1 MLQKGG
7 ASSRSVGDH
16 SALLAALKA
25 PDSSRVPCHSDP
37 QRGPDH
43 VNALPNY
50 GKHCILFKLKMYIT
64 IHIVSLQTFLRV
76 SVFLAE
82 CPLVGTGGCVSPH

>member
-7 ASSRSVGDH
+7 ASSHSVDEH
-16 SALLAALKA
+16 NMLLAALKA
-25 PDSSRVPCHSDP
+25 PDSSRVSCHSDL
-37 QRGPDH
+37 QRGSHH
-43 VNALPNY
+43 VNVLSNY
-50 GKHCILFKLKMYIT
+50 GKHCMSFKLKMCIA
-64 IHIVSLQTFLRV
+64 IHIVSLQTFLCI